1 MSNTF
6 ANVPLGKQVREMDV
20 SPQFD
25 VYSGVEI
32 IVDDDTSVF
41 AGNRSGRVLQIE
53 NAWGTQAQANAIL
66 SSLTATGFQYQPY
79 TATGAILNPAAE
91 IGDGVTLN
99 GVYSGIYEMSKA
111 FGSMMFCDI
120 EAPQDEQ
127 IDHEYPFE
135 TKQDRTY
142 RREIAEASAKISINE
157 GAITAEVLRATNAE
171 NSLSSQIVQT
181 ANGITASVLSKTGG
195 SSQSFGW
202 NLTDTS
208 WELKSNNSTV
218 LKATASGIEIN
229 GKVTA
234 TSGFIGNGSNGFTIS
249 STSIYNGMN
258 NINSG
263 SSGIYIGTNG
273 IALGGGAF
281 KVTSGGSVS
290 ANNMVLTGTLT
301 IGGQTISAAAL
312 RSGAQSAYNNGS
324 YWSGGAAGG
333 YGFSNA
339 TTSQNYAPNYLY
351 VKTLSATS
359 VVASSSMST
368 PSMTVGGFPLK
379 RKLVTVKD
387 GSGNN
392 MSLSLWVYA

>member
-1 MSNTF
+1 
-6 ANVPLGKQVREMDV
+6 MDV

-25 VYSGVEI
+25 AYSGVEI
-32 IVDDDTSVF
+32 IIDDDTSVF

-99 GVYSGIYEMSKA
+99 GIYSGIYKLSKS
-111 FGSMMFCDI
+111 FGAMMYADI
-120 EAPQDEQ
+120 EAPQDEEV
-127 IDHEYPFE
+127 DHEYPFE
-135 TKQDRTY
+135 TKTNRTY

-208 WELKSNNSTV
+208 WELKSNNTTV

-258 NINSG
+258 NINSS

-324 YWSGGAAGG
+324 YWSSGSG
-333 YGFSNA
+333 YGYNYNNA
-339 TTSQNYAPNYLY
+339 TKQSGGSYPGFFKASVLSCNQFVVSGNSIS
-351 VKTLSATS
+351 VSSLSASWKTK
-359 VVASSSMST
+359 A
-368 PSMTVGGFPLK
+368 FY
-379 RKLVTVKD
+379 D
-387 GSGNN
+387 GNGNYIVIQY
-392 MSLSLWVYA
+392 LGA